1 VSAEVYLVSPRRSRP
16 IPVVIMTARV
26 QPTLLSVLERLPCDP
41 AIAPDPVDAAI
52 RQFAPLLVADRLRRE
67 HNSPIAFTRVVMDM
81 RKPANFAI
89 VQAIAFYKME
99 RPAQSGANQLV
110 SIGHDQVEA
119 NACGRIDFA
128 AALDNP
134 LRNFVQALK
143 RGTFRML
150 ELSCSD
156 QMKHMFAVGLSRYQ
170 LTSFAGYLIQQ
181 SGSQQFKIW
190 DCAIVSE
197 CPALIAKG
205 VRVGNCWLAY
215 GCAPH
220 MPQNLTRI
228 NTRRRSPKMLAMKSG
243 PGLLLDMWL
252 SILKCRNAPAI
263 GVAFAH
269 TVTLALHYQ
278 RVLRVN
284 KRAFDLRRFGRK
296 KSVKPAH
303 RRVFVP
309 ARVPADIRNVPEA
322 YQ

>member
-1 VSAEVYLVSPRRSRP
+1 MSRHRSRP
-16 IPVVIMTARV
+16 ILVVIMTARF

-41 AIAPDPVDAAI
+41 AISSDPVDAAI
-52 RQFAPLLVADRLRRE
+52 GQFAPLLVADRLRRE
-67 HNSPIAFTRVVMDM
+67 HNCTVAFARVVMDM
-81 RKPANFAI
+81 REPANFAI

-99 RPAQSGANQLV
+99 RPAQSGTNQLV

-134 LRNFVQALK
+134 VRNFVQALK

-150 ELSCSD
+150 ELSCSN

-181 SGSQQFKIW
+181 KGSQPFKIW

-197 CPALIAKG
+197 CPYLIAKG
-205 VRVGNCWLAY
+205 VRVGNFWLAH

-228 NTRRRSPKMLAMKSG
+228 NARRRSLKMLAMKSG

-252 SILKCRNAPAI
+252 SILKRRNAPAI
-263 GVAFAH
+263 GVAFAC
-269 TVTLALHYQ
+269 TVTLALHHQ
-278 RVLRVN
+278 RILRVN
-284 KRAFDLRRFGRK
+284 KRTFDLRRFGRK

-303 RRVFVP
+303 RWVFAP
-309 ARVPADIRNVPEA
+309 ASVPADIRNVPEA